1 MSSALTS
8 PKTWGVAVDEF
19 LTDVV
24 AHIVEIERTVFT
36 LDLRM
41 EHYLEKQ
48 VAKLLAKHFGAVLV
62 DALAHFICFLY
73 EVCADTFM
81 GLYLVPGAA
90 VF

>member
-1 MSSALTS
+1 
-8 PKTWGVAVDEF
+8 
-19 LTDVV
+19 
-24 AHIVEIERTVFT
+24 
-36 LDLRM
+36 M